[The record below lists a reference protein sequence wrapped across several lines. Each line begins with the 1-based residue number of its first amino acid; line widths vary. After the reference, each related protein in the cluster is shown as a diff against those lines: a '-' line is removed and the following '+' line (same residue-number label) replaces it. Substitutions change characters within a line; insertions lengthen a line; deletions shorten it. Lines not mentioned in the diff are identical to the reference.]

1 MDFLFVLQMMAFWYG
16 LLVLVVWLVAV
27 LVFRKI
33 WRARSITLAVLA
45 LALLPPIYLFRDQPE
60 AVRQQNA
67 ETEDLKKRYIESKT
81 MFDELCKG
89 AGIKVI
95 KKPKRVDGILLKM
108 PMNAKNLDALGSQYY
123 PSAALSS
130 AWFWEVQVAQLLGAE
145 RTDPEVGGSRGT
157 LEASLQKGNIAGF
170 SWVEISDLSKGGR
183 ARYINDSK
191 ATNGIREVAAGDVA
205 PRYEIDISFD
215 VDPVKRERWIAGA
228 EVTVFDRE
236 NGETIATLRRYIMDP
251 VQGNQ
256 ENGRST
262 WGLADRNPYV
272 CPAREPVAAGAE
284 LRLFVSD
291 LFSFSAIK

>member
-1 MDFLFVLQMMAFWYG
+1 MNFLFVLQMMAAWYWI
-16 LLVLVVWLVAV
+16 LVLVVWLVAV
-27 LVFRKI
+27 LAFRKV
-33 WRARSITLAVLA
+33 WRIRYITLTVLIVA
-45 LALLPPIYLFRDQPE
+45 FLPPMYLFRDQPE
-60 AVRQQNA
+60 AIRQKNA
-67 ETEDLKKRYIESKT
+67 EAENLEKRYIESKA

-95 KKPKRVDGILLKM
+95 KKPEKVDGVLLKM
-108 PMNAKNLDALGSQYY
+108 PMNAKNLDASSNKYY

-157 LEASLQKGNIAGF
+157 LETTLQKGNIAGF
-170 SWVEISDLSKGGR
+170 SWVEISDSSKSGR
-183 ARYINDSK
+183 SRYVNDSK
-191 ATNGIREVAAGDVA
+191 ATNGIREVAAGDVV
-205 PRYEIDISFD
+205 PRYEINISFD
-215 VDPVKRERWIAGA
+215 VDPVKREHWIAGA

-236 NGETIATLRRYIMDP
+236 NGEMIATLRRYIMDP
-251 VQGNQ
+251 GQGNQ

-272 CPAREPVAAGAE
+272 CPVRESVATGAE

-291 LFSFSAIK
+291 LFSFSTIK